1 MEPVFVIGILSSI
14 PIVAIVT
21 NALIKIKKMELEK
34 IDKENHKGDTQII
47 QLVDVL
53 LKENADLKKRVENVE
68 TIVTLGEAN
77 TTQYQHLPPQ
87 SQEQDIEKL
96 AKNGN
101 EIAKILLERQQ
112 IKNKQR

>member
-14 PIVAIVT
+14 PIVAILT

-34 IDKENHKGDTQII
+34 IDKENRKGDTQVV

-53 LKENADLKKRVENVE
+53 LKENAEMKKRLENVE
-68 TIVTLGEAN
+68 TIVTLGEGN
-77 TTQYQHLPPQ
+77 SQQFQSLPPQ
-87 SQEQDIEKL
+87 NQEQDIEKL
-96 AKNGN
+96 ANNGN

-112 IKNKQR
+112 MKNKQR

>member
-14 PIVAIVT
+14 PIVAILT

-34 IDKENHKGDTQII
+34 IDKENRKGDTQVI

-53 LKENADLKKRVENVE
+53 LKENAELKKRVENVE
-68 TIVTLGEAN
+68 TIVTLGEGSN
-77 TTQYQHLPPQ
+77 HQFQNLPPHT
-87 SQEQDIEKL
+87 QEQDIEKL
-96 AKNGN
+96 ANNGN

-112 IKNKQR
+112 MKNKQR

>member
-14 PIVAIVT
+14 PIVAILT

-34 IDKENHKGDTQII
+34 IDKENRKGDTQVI

-53 LKENADLKKRVENVE
+53 LKENAELKKRVENVE
-68 TIVTLGEAN
+68 TIVTLGEGN
-77 TTQYQHLPPQ
+77 HQFQNLSPHTQD
-87 SQEQDIEKL
+87 QDIEKL
-96 AKNGN
+96 ANNGN